1 MSTAEETDWEQRTPG
16 LANRDPADTAAVSSV
31 LRGLVKILTIPVTTV
46 RGGTLEANLL
56 RTMSTLR
63 IGRKLEIYYTLTS
76 CLCLHVTSDNDQR

>member
-46 RGGTLEANLL
+46 RGGTLETYNVH
-56 RTMSTLR
+56 T
-63 IGRKLEIYYTLTS
+63 
-76 CLCLHVTSDNDQR
+76 

>member
-16 LANRDPADTAAVSSV
+16 LANRDPAGTAAVSFR
-31 LRGLVKILTIPVTTV
+31 LGGLVKILTIPVTTV

-63 IGRKLEIYYTLTS
+63 IGRKLEINFTLTFCS
-76 CLCLHVTSDNDQR
+76 CLHVTSENDQR